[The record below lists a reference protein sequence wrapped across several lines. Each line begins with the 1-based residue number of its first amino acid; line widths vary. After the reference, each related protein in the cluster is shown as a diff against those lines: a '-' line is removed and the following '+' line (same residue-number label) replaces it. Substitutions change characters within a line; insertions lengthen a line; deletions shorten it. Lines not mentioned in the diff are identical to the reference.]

1 MQNQKIGKSKEDY
14 LEAILMQINKN
25 GACRATDIAL
35 RLGCSRASVSVALNQ
50 LEEMGLI
57 KRQEWRIVLTEQGK
71 AVAEGMLSKHSFFKA
86 LLMRAGVSEAVAETE
101 ACQMEHTISDDSFY
115 KLKASLKEDC

>member
-35 RLGCSRASVSVALNQ
+35 RLDCSRASVSVALNQ
-50 LEEMGLI
+50 LEKMELI

-86 LLMRAGVSEAVAETE
+86 LLMRAGVNETVAEAE
-101 ACQMEHTISDDSFY
+101 ACQMEHTLSDDSFY
-115 KLKASLKEDC
+115 KLKVSLKDYC